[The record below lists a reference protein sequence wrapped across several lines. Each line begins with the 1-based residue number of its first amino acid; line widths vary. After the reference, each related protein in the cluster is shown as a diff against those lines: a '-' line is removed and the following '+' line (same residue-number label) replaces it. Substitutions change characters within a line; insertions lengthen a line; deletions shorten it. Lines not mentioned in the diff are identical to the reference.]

1 MTTNATRRFSAV
13 GLQLFVAAV
22 YVLLFAPII
31 VMVLF
36 SFDGS
41 PIPIYPLNELTV
53 DWYLQLFGPY
63 YSDYIGPLLN
73 SLYVALLT
81 SIVATTLGSLGGF
94 AISRYEFRGSSV
106 YPFVLATPAMV
117 PPLISG
123 FGMLSF
129 FQQVLNLQPSL
140 YTVVIGHVALTMPF
154 AAFIIAGKL
163 GPERELELAARDL
176 GANYRQMVK
185 EVTLPI
191 LAPAIVASLL
201 LTFTISFGESAMV
214 FLLSGSDLLLPVSLQ
229 QQFRAGISPPY
240 NAISTIAVIVT
251 FVLFLIAE
259 SARQYTG
266 E

>member
-1 MTTNATRRFSAV
+1 MTTSVSRRLSAYA
-13 GLQLFVAAV
+13 LRLFVFAV
-22 YVLLFAPII
+22 YAVLFAPIV
-31 VMVLF
+31 VMILF

-41 PIPIYPLNELTV
+41 PIPIYPLDQLTTQ
-53 DWYLQLFGPY
+53 WYFQLFGAY
-63 YSDYIGPLLN
+63 WSDFIRPLLN

-81 SIVATTLGSLGGF
+81 SIVATTVGGLGGF
-94 AISRYEFRGSSV
+94 AISRYEFTGSSL

-129 FQQVLNLQPSL
+129 FQQFLGIQPSL

-154 AAFIIAGKL
+154 AAFIVAGKL

-176 GANYRQMVK
+176 GANYRQMIT
-185 EVTLPI
+185 EVTIPVLG
-191 LAPAIVASLL
+191 PAIVASLL

-214 FLLSGSDLLLPVSLQ
+214 VLLSGSDTLLPVSLQ
-229 QQFRAGISPPY
+229 QQFRAGISPRY
-240 NAISTIAVIVT
+240 NAISTIAVVIT
-251 FVLFLIAE
+251 FVVFTVAE
-259 SARQYTG
+259 AFRQYSG